1 MVVQQATRRDAL
13 KPTGH
18 LVEAFGETRNLEGW
32 AENAAVCRG
41 ALRRRLASMHAEVA
55 LHLPA
60 HARVKASALPGTP
73 GSWTWWLIDYEDDPW
88 AQQFVA
94 AHPDGATLEQVGA
107 ALGIV
112 RERVRQLE
120 ESAIRKCRRAAQKL
134 GAEALAV
141 LEEWELA
148 RRRIHP
154 GEAP

>member
-1 MVVQQATRRDAL
+1 MTGDADVRPVERHRGRRIQ
-13 KPTGH
+13 
-18 LVEAFGETRNLEGW
+18 AFGEIRNLTDWSREAGLER
-32 AENAAVCRG
+32 AP
-41 ALRRRLASMHAEVA
+41 LRQRLQRFDPEIAMR
-55 LHLPA
+55 LPA
-60 HARVKASALPGTP
+60 CARVNPEAAPGTP
-73 GSWTWWLIDYEDDPW
+73 GAWTWYVLAYHEDPW
-88 AQQFVA
+88 AQAFVA